1 MGLHL
6 KAKPFALEGQRW
18 LSSAHLLTGMQSTE
32 PSAHSSQD
40 SRECSRWLHRHAGA
54 SCWLARDSKGRFLA
68 TVLLPLHQMGWRSW
82 DRPGSLTALQVRSW
96 DRESCLFIH
105 FKKQPP
111 VQPDLS
117 LDKDFT
123 YLPNYFSLSVL
134 GSYVCTCAPISQVPF
149 DFVCVSGLGIKP
161 RAFYILSK
169 YSSTQLCPWLLWPHL
184 QSAD

>member
-68 TVLLPLHQMGWRSW
+68 TVLLPLHQMGWRPW

-96 DRESCLFIH
+96 IENHVCLSTS
-105 FKKQPP
+105 KN
-111 VQPDLS
+111 S
-117 LDKDFT
+117 LPCSQIFHWIKIWHIYQIIF
-123 YLPNYFSLSVL
+123 PSVCW
-134 GSYVCTCAPISQVPF
+134 GHTCAPVHLSLK
-149 DFVCVSGLGIKP
+149 CLL
-161 RAFYILSK
+161 ILSVFRGWG
-169 YSSTQLCPWLLWPHL
+169 SNPGPST
-184 QSAD
+184 S